1 MTTNE
6 DLLANDAEILKAVRG
21 VQDSIPG
28 KGPTRLATEEYIA
41 RQIAELKKSSTGA
54 GAAAA
59 PAAEKKPEPGPIETF
74 LQGTVGKDIVDS
86 VKSLATS
93 SFSMTTA
100 VTLGLALVGALGLKL
115 IQFDVALKNF
125 LEGKGKK
132 LGTTKQGLPKIESS
146 EVTQMTAPDTEWTN
160 RSVARIEAATKKLGT
175 AIDGLH
181 TKVDGLLAEFA

>member
-6 DLLANDAEILKAVRG
+6 ELLTKDTEILQAVKG

-28 KGPTRLATEEYIA
+28 KGPSRLATEEYIA
-41 RQIAELKKSSTGA
+41 KQISELKKSSAVKGT
-54 GAAAA
+54 AA
-59 PAAEKKPEPGPIETF
+59 PPAEKKDEPGTIETL
-74 LQGTVGKDIVDS
+74 LQGLVGKEIVES

-100 VTLGLALVGALGLKL
+100 VTLGFALVSALGLKL
-115 IQFDVALKNF
+115 FQFDHALTKF

-132 LGTTKQGLPKIESS
+132 VGVTKAGLPKLESA

-160 RSVARIEAATKKLGT
+160 RSVARIEAATRKLDT
-175 AIDGLH
+175 AIGSLH

>member
-6 DLLANDAEILKAVRG
+6 DLLAKDAEILQAVKG
-21 VQDSIPG
+21 IQDSIPG
-28 KGPTRLATEEYIA
+28 KGPNRLATEEYIA
-41 RQIAELKKSSTGA
+41 RQISELKKSSTGT
-54 GAAAA
+54 AAAA
-59 PAAEKKPEPGPIETF
+59 PAAEKKAEPGAIETF
-74 LQGTVGKDIVDS
+74 LQGIVGKEIVES

-115 IQFDVALKNF
+115 IQFDVALKN
-125 LEGKGKK
+125 LLDSKGKK
-132 LGTTKQGLPKIESS
+132 LGTTKHGLPKLEST

-160 RSVARIEAATKKLGT
+160 RSVARIEAATKKLDT
-175 AIDGLH
+175 AIGGLH